1 MIAQIRSGF
10 CYLALAVLG
19 AWSVWAQ
26 FFYRASQPYLTVLLA
41 VLTLVATGFTLALGF
56 VRIYRAF
63 QRKPPKRLV
72 RFGYRAC
79 AVFVGAFTLWGA
91 FLFANGRLDRSD
103 TVPHATEIV
112 GIAGGDTGMSII
124 PFTWLE
130 LRPWRE
136 PKRPQRLLV
145 RGDERPRFFNGQP
158 VVVLTRRGYF
168 GVAWVSAVE
177 PDVAR
182 QSREILKVAPRASQV
197 YKDLIRFYVRIGS
210 LDEARR
216 TAGEYTVQFPDD
228 RDFPIQVAAML
239 SPRDRSTPSR

>member
-10 CYLALAVLG
+10 GYLALALLG

-41 VLTLVATGFTLALGF
+41 VLTLAATGLTLALGF
-56 VRIYRAF
+56 ARIYRAL
-63 QRKPPKRLV
+63 QRTRPKRFVKL
-72 RFGYRAC
+72 GYRAC
-79 AVFVGAFTLWGA
+79 GVIVVAFTLWGA

-103 TVPHATEIV
+103 PVPHATEIV
-112 GIAGGDTGMSII
+112 GIAGGETGMGIL
-124 PFTWLE
+124 PFTWME
-130 LRPWRE
+130 LRPWRDS
-136 PKRPQRLLV
+136 KRRERLLV

-158 VVVLTRRGYF
+158 VVVLLRRGYF

-182 QSREILKVAPRASQV
+182 QSREILKLAPRASQV
-197 YKDLIRFYVRIGS
+197 YKDLIRFYVRIGR

-216 TAGEYTVQFPDD
+216 IAGEYTAQFPDD
-228 RDFPIQVAAML
+228 RDFPVQVATLL
-239 SPRDRSTPSR
+239 SARDRSGR

>member
-41 VLTLVATGFTLALGF
+41 VLTLVATGVMLALGF
-56 VRIYRAF
+56 VRIYRAL
-63 QRKPPKRLV
+63 QRKSPKGLV

-79 AVFVGAFTLWGA
+79 GFVVVAFTLWGA

-103 TVPHATEIV
+103 PVPHATEIV
-112 GIAGGDTGMSII
+112 GIAGGETGMGII
-124 PFTWLE
+124 PFTWME

-182 QSREILKVAPRASQV
+182 QSREILRLTPRASQV
-197 YKDLIRFYVRIGS
+197 YKDLIRFYVRIGR

-216 TAGEYTVQFPDD
+216 TAGEYTAQFPDD
-228 RDFPIQVAAML
+228 RDFPVQAATL
-239 SPRDRSTPSR
+239 LAARDRSNR

>member
-26 FFYRASQPYLTVLLA
+26 FFYRTSQPYLTVLLA
-41 VLTLVATGFTLALGF
+41 VLTLVATGVMLALGF
-56 VRIYRAF
+56 VRIYRAL

-79 AVFVGAFTLWGA
+79 GFVVVAFTLWGA

-103 TVPHATEIV
+103 PVAHATEIV
-112 GIAGGDTGMSII
+112 GIAGGETGLSIL
-124 PFTWLE
+124 PFTWME
-130 LRPWRE
+130 LRPWKD
-136 PKRPQRLLV
+136 PKRPERLLV
-145 RGDERPRFFNGQP
+145 RGDERARFFNGQP
-158 VVVLTRRGYF
+158 VVVLVRRGYF

-197 YKDLIRFYVRIGS
+197 YKDLVRFYVRIGRME
-210 LDEARR
+210 DARR
-216 TAGEYTVQFPDD
+216 TAGEYTAQFPDD
-228 RDFPIQVAAML
+228 REFPVQAATLL
-239 SPRDRSTPSR
+239 SARDHTSGR